1 MGTQRCEVM
10 SGKIKKNNKKHVL
23 SFRVDETEWTL
34 LKKTSRQAGVDIS
47 TLLRQSLK
55 DVLGPG
61 PQGGSSR

>member
-1 MGTQRCEVM
+1 MGAKQRETM
-10 SGKIKKNNKKHVL
+10 SSRVKKNNKKHVL

-55 DVLGPG
+55 EVLGPG
-61 PQGGSSR
+61 PQG